1 MQQTLKLEPINNVVA
16 SGHFTLTSKLVLGN
30 VIEQIILDKTG
41 SGTLTDAQL
50 TNIVVKLNGKTV
62 FGPIN
67 AADLR
72 LLETYL
78 TGVNNTGFITIF
90 FSEPRASTK
99 PDQLLGAICTPDAG
113 VVDVT
118 IEGDITGATT
128 PALAAWAVMRSPE
141 SLKAMDGYK
150 PATAPFIRALIPTT
164 LAPAAAGEFP
174 FELNYG
180 SRGESL
186 IKRALFFSTI
196 MTGLRVKRDNVE
208 IYGNAAVPTAL
219 ESYLQSLYGES
230 AQTNLR
236 VFDELLDGHQSDS
249 LATRQVR
256 VENGKEVAR
265 EAVYQWLV
273 TVSGAGVIRAYTDVY
288 STLDRL

>member
-1 MQQTLKLEPINNVVA
+1 MQQFLKLEPINNVVA
-16 SGHFTLTSKLVLGN
+16 TGHFVLSSKLVLGS
-30 VIEQIILDKTG
+30 VVEQIILDKTG
-41 SGTLTDAQL
+41 STTLNDAML
-50 TNIVVKLNGKTV
+50 TNIVVKLNGKVV

-78 TGVNNTGFITIF
+78 TGINNTTFLSLFFI
-90 FSEPRASTK
+90 EPRASTK
-99 PDQLLGAICTPDAG
+99 ADQLLGAISCPDAG
-113 VVDVT
+113 VIDFT
-118 IEGDITGATT
+118 IEGDITGATA
-128 PALAAWAVMRSPE
+128 PALAAYAITRSPE

-150 PATAPFIRALIPTT
+150 PATAPFIRGLIPTT

-186 IKRALFFSTI
+186 IKRAIFFSTI
-196 MTGLRVKRDNVE
+196 VTGLRVKRDNVE
-208 IYGNAAVPTAL
+208 IYGNAPISTAL
-219 ESYLQSLYGES
+219 ESYAQSLYGETG
-230 AQTNLR
+230 QTNMR
-236 VFDELLDGHQSDS
+236 VFDELVDGHQSDA
-249 LATRQVR
+249 LATRQVLG
-256 VENGKEVAR
+256 NGQAR

-273 TVSGAGVIRAYTDVY
+273 TVSGAGTVRAFMDVY

>member
-1 MQQTLKLEPINNVVA
+1 MQNFLKLEPINNVVA
-16 SGHFTLTSKLVLGN
+16 TGHFVLSSKLVLGN

-41 SGTLTDAQL
+41 SGALTDAMISNL
-50 TNIVVKLNGKTV
+50 VVKLNGKV
-62 FGPIN
+62 VIGPISATN
-67 AADLR
+67 LR

-78 TGVNNTGFITIF
+78 TGVNTVGFISLF
-90 FSEPRASTK
+90 FTEPRASTK
-99 PDQLLGAICTPDAG
+99 PDQLLGAISCPDAG
-113 VVDVT
+113 VIDFT

-128 PALAAWAVMRSPE
+128 PFLAAYAVLRTPE
-141 SLKAMDGYK
+141 SLYSMEGFK
-150 PATAPFIRALIPTT
+150 PVTAPFIRALIPTV

-186 IKRALFFSTI
+186 LKRAIFFSAIT
-196 MTGLRVKRDNVE
+196 TGIRVKRDNVE
-208 IYGNAAVPTAL
+208 IYGNSPISTTL

-230 AQTNLR
+230 AQANMR
-236 VFDELLDGHQSDS
+236 VFDELLDGHQSDA
-249 LATRQVR
+249 LATRQVLP
-256 VENGKEVAR
+256 NGTAR

-273 TVSGAGVIRAYTDVY
+273 TVSGAGVVTAYMDVY